1 MPAVLR
7 AAEIAP
13 FLFAKPLA
21 FGDFPQTWTIKG
33 GQTLTAR
40 AVRPEDFARQRAFVD
55 GLSRESRYYRFLTGG
70 LVSDEFIAQFVRSR
84 CALVLTTREEG
95 DGAEERIVANGEYV
109 AGEGGVAELALVVTD
124 RWQGRGIGRRLV
136 QTLVQGAR
144 AQRLRALRGEVL
156 SENRRMLAIL
166 REHGFSVRLH
176 PGDALL
182 HEAML
187 TLAPARQTNEWL
199 PEDWF
204 AMR

>member
-7 AAEIAP
+7 AAELAP
-13 FLFAKPLA
+13 FLFAQPLA
-21 FGDFPQTWTIKG
+21 FGDFPQTWALNG

-40 AVRPEDFARQRAFVD
+40 AVRPDDFARQRAFVD
-55 GLSRESRYYRFLTGG
+55 RLSRESRYYRFLTGG
-70 LVSDEFIAQFVRSR
+70 LVSDDFIARFVRSR
-84 CALVLTTREEG
+84 CALVLTTRDET

-144 AQRLRALRGEVL
+144 TQRLRALRGEVL

-166 REHGFSVRLH
+166 REHGFSVRRH

-182 HEAML
+182 HEATL
-187 TLAPARQTNEWL
+187 TLAPARQATEWL

>member
-21 FGDFPQTWTIKG
+21 FGDFPQTWTVNG

-40 AVRPEDFARQRAFVD
+40 AVRLDDFVRQRAFVD

-70 LVSDEFIAQFVRSR
+70 LVSDDLVGQFVRSR
-84 CALVLTTREEG
+84 SALVLTARG
-95 DGAEERIVANGEYV
+95 DGDGEEIIVANGEYAV
-109 AGEGGVAELALVVTD
+109 GEGGVGELALVVTD

-136 QTLVQGAR
+136 QALVQGAR
-144 AQRLRALRGEVL
+144 AQRLRVLRGEVL

-182 HEAML
+182 HEATL
-187 TLAPARQTNEWL
+187 TLSSPARQATAWL

>member
-13 FLFAKPLA
+13 FLFARPLA
-21 FGDFPQTWTIKG
+21 FGDFPQTWTVNG
-33 GQTLTAR
+33 GQMLTAR
-40 AVRPEDFARQRAFVD
+40 AVRLDDFVRQRAFVD

-70 LVSDEFIAQFVRSR
+70 LVSDDLIGQFVRSR
-84 CALVLTTREEG
+84 SALVVTARG
-95 DGAEERIVANGEYV
+95 DGGGEEIIVANGEYAV
-109 AGEGGVAELALVVTD
+109 GEAGVAELALVVTD

-136 QTLVQGAR
+136 QTLVQGAS

-176 PGDALL
+176 PDDALL
-182 HEAML
+182 HEATL
-187 TLAPARQTNEWL
+187 TLNPPARHATEWL

-204 AMR
+204 SMR